1 MAYKD
6 EYEIA
11 RMYADPAFLKNLR
24 DAFDGNFKI
33 SFNLAPPLF
42 AKRDAKGHL
51 IKTEYGGWMK
61 YLFKPLAKLKFLRG
75 SALDLFGKT
84 DERRKERQL
93 VDDYITMVEES
104 LAGSETFTTDALKE
118 IIELPSEI
126 RGYGHVKL
134 EAIDRFYARWSQIR
148 KKAYEGTG
156 QKAA

>member
-1 MAYKD
+1 
-6 EYEIA
+6 
-11 RMYADPAFLKNLR
+11 
-24 DAFDGNFKI
+24 
-33 SFNLAPPLF
+33 
-42 AKRDAKGHL
+42 
-51 IKTEYGGWMK
+51 MK

-156 QKAA
+156 KKAA